1 MAVMNRSQFVRQLQ
15 LGINTNF
22 GLEYKR
28 HPEQWREMF
37 TVETSKKAY
46 EEDVLLVGFGAA
58 QVKAEG
64 EGVAYDEGGEAWVSR
79 YHHETIALAFSI
91 TQEAEEDG
99 LYGKLSKM
107 YGPALARS
115 MQHTKEIKGAAIYN
129 NGFDAAYGGGD
140 GKPLF
145 AADHPLRGGG
155 VGSNVLSTPADLS
168 ETSLEEALIL
178 ISDFEDDR
186 RIPIHAMATKL
197 IVPTSLQFV
206 AHRLLRSNLRPG
218 TSDND
223 PNALKDMGAISGG
236 YCVNQRLTD
245 PDAWF
250 LKTDI
255 PDGLKH
261 FTRVKVQRGMEG
273 DFESGSLRFKSRERY
288 SFGWSNWRGAVG
300 SQGGGA

>member
-1 MAVMNRSQFVRQLQ
+1 MAMNRSQFVRQLQ

-28 HPEQWREMF
+28 HPEQWRQLF
-37 TVETSKKAY
+37 KVENSNKPY
-46 EEDVLLVGFGAA
+46 EEDPLLIGFGAA
-58 QVKAEG
+58 PVKPEG
-64 EGVAYDEGGEAWVSR
+64 RGVEYDNGGEAWTAR
-79 YHHETIALAFSI
+79 YHHETIAMAFAV
-91 TQEAEEDG
+91 TEEAEEDG

-115 MQHTKEIKGAAIYN
+115 LQHTKEIKGAAVYN
-129 NGFDAAYGGGD
+129 NGFDSSFGGGD

-145 AADHPLRGGG
+145 ATDHPLWGGG

-186 RIPIHAMATKL
+186 GIPIHAQAVKLAVAT
-197 IVPTSLQFV
+197 SNQFV

-223 PNALKDMGAISGG
+223 PNALREMGAISGG
-236 YCVNQRLTD
+236 YCVNQRFTD

-250 LKTDI
+250 LMTDI
-255 PDGLKH
+255 PNGLKH
-261 FTRVKVQRGMEG
+261 FVRKKVQRGMEG
-273 DFESGSLRFKSRERY
+273 DFESGNLRWKARERY
-288 SFGWSNWRGAVG
+288 SFGWSDWRGAVG
-300 SQGGGA
+300 SPGGGA